1 MFIRFCFSRIRN
13 LLTNEEESERE
24 RKLREFKQIS
34 DFRNEQRF
42 FATIRHIV
50 NPSATE
56 LYSSRP
62 INYLVVRAERR
73 AKQIARLNKD
83 NIFDKVHTIA
93 DIGTGDGLISKTVTQ
108 MCFTNAKNLY
118 MFEPYVSEL
127 QTKTNYKFN
136 THFIKETFDDFKG
149 DVKYDCVMLI
159 TALHHIM
166 NPEKVIETIRQ
177 RLNKNGL
184 LILREHQPSSD

>member
-1 MFIRFCFSRIRN
+1 
-13 LLTNEEESERE
+13 
-24 RKLREFKQIS
+24 
-34 DFRNEQRF
+34 
-42 FATIRHIV
+42 
-50 NPSATE
+50 
-56 LYSSRP
+56 
-62 INYLVVRAERR
+62 
-73 AKQIARLNKD
+73 
-83 NIFDKVHTIA
+83 
-93 DIGTGDGLISKTVTQ
+93 

-184 LILREHQPSSD
+184 LILREH